1 MIRVLVVD
9 DHSFVRASLVAVLD
23 AAVDIEVVGSGAD
36 GREVPELA
44 QATRPHVV
52 VMDLNM
58 PGVAGVQAAAELGIS
73 HPTIRVLMLT
83 GCTSQQAMA
92 EAARAGAAGYLYK
105 GGDPT
110 MLVQAV
116 RAVANGGSAWPG
128 RGSAASRNA
137 QPGITR

>member
-1 MIRVLVVD
+1 VIRVLVVD

-83 GCTSQQAMA
+83 AAASEDDRTKG
-92 EAARAGAAGYLYK
+92 EAAGADGYLTK
-105 GGDPT
+105 PFGP
-110 MLVQAV
+110 LALLERIEQELA
-116 RAVANGGSAWPG
+116 R
-128 RGSAASRNA
+128 
-137 QPGITR
+137 

>member
-23 AAVDIEVVGSGAD
+23 AAADIEVVGSGAD

-44 QATRPHVV
+44 RATRPHVV

-58 PGVAGVQAAAELGIS
+58 PGVAGVQATTELGIS
-73 HPTIRVLMLT
+73 HPMIRVLVLT
-83 GCTSQQAMA
+83 GSTNRHAMA

-105 GGDPT
+105 GGDPNV
-110 MLVQAV
+110 LVQAV
-116 RAVANGGSAWPG
+116 RAVASGGSAWPG
-128 RGSAASRNA
+128 RDSEPKRKAE
-137 QPGITR
+137 PGVTL